1 MTSRIPVSEI
11 IAYCNAFGIRDIEW
25 MVEMVQQLDQYVMSR
40 QLPAQQQEETEHKPR
55 AHRGGITNTG
65 ETVRDP
71 YAGKRK

>member
-1 MTSRIPVSEI
+1 
-11 IAYCNAFGIRDIEW
+11 